1 MNPGGARRHCTKE
14 RTTMKQSNHDHGQ
27 LILKLCGC
35 GQLHCTYGP
44 FTIHLNR
51 EEFLVFADQIIQA
64 ARYLKQ
70 SPESLEPM
78 LHAGQPS
85 TSCH

>member
-1 MNPGGARRHCTKE
+1 
-14 RTTMKQSNHDHGQ
+14 MKPSDRDHGP

-44 FTIHLNR
+44 FTIHLDR
-51 EEFLVFADQIIQA
+51 EEFLVFADQVAQA

-70 SPESLEPM
+70 SPENLEPT
-78 LHAGQPS
+78 LHLGHPS

>member
-1 MNPGGARRHCTKE
+1 
-14 RTTMKQSNHDHGQ
+14 MKSSTHDHGQ

-51 EEFLVFADQIIQA
+51 KEFLVFADQVAQA

-78 LHAGQPS
+78 RHSGQPS